1 MQIVLTFIYQTRRP
15 LFRPLTRIIG
25 NGLLWYLR
33 PQIASICQN
42 LYPTNP
48 SAVDETLV
56 NGILRDSLDPGAI
69 YVMMSGTKLPPSRTY
84 NELLAADFGQSYDLE
99 NEFLESQFD
108 GPVLMAQGILDPLND
123 ASGRANSLG
132 SLRKDID
139 IDPIQG
145 GHCPHDEVPRD
156 VASSI
161 VNWLQKTQS
170 DRIARVF
177 SAADSKVET
186 VRETSRS

>member
-1 MQIVLTFIYQTRRP
+1 MDD
-15 LFRPLTRIIG
+15 
-25 NGLLWYLR
+25 N
-33 PQIASICQN
+33 
-42 LYPTNP
+42 
-48 SAVDETLV
+48 LV
-56 NGILRDSLDPGAI
+56 NSILRDSLDPGAI

-84 NELLAADFGQSYDLE
+84 NELLAADFGQSYDSE
-99 NEFLESQFD
+99 NVFLESQFD

-132 SLRKDID
+132 SLRKGID

-145 GHCPHDEVPRD
+145 GHCPHDEVPKE

-161 VNWLQKTQS
+161 VNWLKKTQS

-177 SAADSKVET
+177 SSTDSKVEM
-186 VRETSRS
+186 VRETGRS